1 MKQKLELYFHIPFCE
16 RKCLYCD
23 FLSAPATEQTKEQY
37 MEALLTELVG
47 SAKQYK
53 EMVVETVF
61 FGGGTPST
69 VDAKYIKEICLAIRE
84 HFFVSEDAEITIEIN
99 PGTVNRDKL
108 KEYRSAGI
116 NRLSIGLQS
125 ALDEELKRLGRIHT
139 WAEFLETYNTAREL
153 GFDNINVDL
162 MSALP
167 GQSAE
172 DYERSLQK
180 VLALTPSP
188 EHISA
193 YSLILEE
200 GTPFYRMHKA
210 GEISFPTEE
219 EDRAMYHLTKEVL
232 AEAGYQRYEI
242 SNYALPGKECRHN
255 SGYWRRVNYVGY
267 GIGAASL
274 VQGQRF
280 QNTEELGSY
289 ISNPLGEKQVIEQLT
304 EEDCMEE
311 FMFLGLRM
319 ITGISTGE
327 FEQIFEIP
335 VEEVFGEVIEK
346 NIRDG
351 LLERFWV
358 EGEERI
364 RLTETGLNVSNY
376 VMAQFL
382 LD

>member
-1 MKQKLELYFHIPFCE
+1 M
-16 RKCLYCD
+16 
-23 FLSAPATEQTKEQY
+23 
-37 MEALLTELVG
+37 
-47 SAKQYK
+47 
-53 EMVVETVF
+53 
-61 FGGGTPST
+61 
-69 VDAKYIKEICLAIRE
+69 
-84 HFFVSEDAEITIEIN
+84 
-99 PGTVNRDKL
+99 
-108 KEYRSAGI
+108 
-116 NRLSIGLQS
+116 
-125 ALDEELKRLGRIHT
+125 
-139 WAEFLETYNTAREL
+139 ETYNTAREL

-167 GQSAE
+167 GQSVE
-172 DYERSLQK
+172 DYKGSLQK
-180 VLALTPSP
+180 LVALTPPP

-200 GTPFYRMHKA
+200 GTPFYRMHEK
-210 GEISFPTEE
+210 GEISFPSEE

-364 RLTETGLNVSNY
+364 RLTETGLDVSNY

>member
-53 EMVVETVF
+53 EMAVDSVF

-84 HFFVSEDAEITIEIN
+84 HFFVSKDAEITIEIN

-125 ALDEELKRLGRIHT
+125 AFDEELKRLGRIHT

-167 GQSAE
+167 GQSVE
-172 DYERSLQK
+172 DYKGSLQK
-180 VLALTPSP
+180 LVALTPPP

-200 GTPFYRMHKA
+200 GTPFYRMHEK
-210 GEISFPTEE
+210 GEISFPSEE

-364 RLTETGLNVSNY
+364 RLTETGLDVSNY